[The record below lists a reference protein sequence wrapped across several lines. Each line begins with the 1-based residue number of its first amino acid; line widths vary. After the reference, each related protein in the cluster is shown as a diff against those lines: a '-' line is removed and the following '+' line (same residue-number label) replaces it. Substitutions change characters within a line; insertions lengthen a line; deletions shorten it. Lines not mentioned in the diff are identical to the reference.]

1 MYEVPLN
8 IFYII
13 MYPEILLSLTVLG
26 LIVHQ
31 LSTLKITAIVL
42 ILISIW
48 VPLGGMESGD
58 LGINWDL
65 RGTMAQSS

>member
-1 MYEVPLN
+1 MYEVPFN

-58 LGINWDL
+58 LGI
-65 RGTMAQSS
+65 TMAQSS

>member
-1 MYEVPLN
+1 MYEAPLN

-42 ILISIW
+42 IIISIW
-48 VPLGGMESGD
+48 VPLGGMESGN
-58 LGINWDL
+58 LGI
-65 RGTMAQSS
+65 TMAQSS

>member
-58 LGINWDL
+58 LGI
-65 RGTMAQSS
+65 TMAQSS

>member
-58 LGINWDL
+58 FGI
-65 RGTMAQSS
+65 TMAQSS